1 MQVRILRTKMGK
13 TDSQD
18 YTVEKIKEEYGI
30 TPKKLIEVKGLMG
43 DASDNI
49 PGVPGVGEKTALELI
64 KKYLSID
71 ELYKKIEN
79 NKDNIK
85 GKLREKLIENKELA
99 YLSKTLGTINTDVPI
114 QKSLQEMERR
124 KWNDELVYKLFERLG
139 FQRFIE
145 RFNLNKKNTKILED
159 YEVVL

>member
-1 MQVRILRTKMGK
+1 M
-13 TDSQD
+13 
-18 YTVEKIKEEYGI
+18 
-30 TPKKLIEVKGLMG
+30 
-43 DASDNI
+43 
-49 PGVPGVGEKTALELI
+49 ELI

-145 RFNLNKKNTKILED
+145 RFNLNKKNSKILED
-159 YEVVL
+159 YEVVLLENNKEIENLKNSIIKNEESLLLFR